1 MKNGGAGGD
10 DGANGSANGSA
21 NGGGERGGRKGGG
34 KGRKEKPERSN
45 ANLDDELDGY
55 FKAKKETAQE
65 AE

>member
-10 DGANGSANGSA
+10 DGANGSA

-45 ANLDDELDGY
+45 ASLDDELDGY